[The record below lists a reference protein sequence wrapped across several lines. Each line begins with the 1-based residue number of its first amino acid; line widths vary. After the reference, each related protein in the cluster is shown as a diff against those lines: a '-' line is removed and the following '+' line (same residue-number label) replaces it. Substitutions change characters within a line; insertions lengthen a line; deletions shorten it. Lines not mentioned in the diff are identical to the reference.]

1 MSRPGRLIRAL
12 VRDGLS
18 RYHRRI
24 EDLAVLGFLPLT
36 DRW

>member
-1 MSRPGRLIRAL
+1 MTRPGRSIRAL

-24 EDLAVLGFLPLT
+24 ELAVLGFLPLT